1 MQNNALMACYIIESF
16 YFYRKHALFC
26 TMEFYK
32 ILKER
37 RQLLELTQ
45 QDLADYSG
53 LSVRIIKSIEAGK
66 GNPSIN
72 TLRKITEV
80 LGLEITMNVKDM
92 SK

>member
-1 MQNNALMACYIIESF
+1 MD
-16 YFYRKHALFC
+16 
-26 TMEFYK
+26 FYK